1 MSVPRPTEM
10 TIRSLLLRE
19 LDKRGVKVTPEVSFS
34 TPVGRMMPDA
44 LLRNGGDYVI
54 ETKLGAEAKLFDA
67 LIRLYDYSKYT
78 EARGAFAIL
87 FPEQLRR
94 PMPLKCWRRLPRTLR
109 CPIWSLPYSRTL
121 GRPSVFQATYS
132 RLLTGFRPMFL
143 RRQWLRR
150 IHPWP

>member
-44 LLRNGGDYVI
+44 VLRNGGDYVI

-78 EARGAFAIL
+78 EARGA
-87 FPEQLRR
+87 
-94 PMPLKCWRRLPRTLR
+94 
-109 CPIWSLPYSRTL
+109 SLI
-121 GRPSVFQATYS
+121 TYI
-132 RLLTGFRPMFL
+132 R
-143 RRQWLRR
+143 
-150 IHPWP
+150 PWPTRLNSSKPS